1 MPNLN
6 VKGDAP
12 KGGGSSAAGGG
23 GGIPK
28 IVIIV
33 VAAIVAL
40 GAIAFILNTTG
51 IVKLWGKKK
60 PTPQVV
66 SLPSENYEPVTM
78 DTAQV
83 AQEQPALVEQSTPP
97 MEENITRLE
106 SSAMPASRK
115 PAAPSKNIVRG
126 TGMYTVQISSWPS
139 SEKATILAQVFTDA
153 GFDAFVDPIGSYYR
167 VCVGRFET
175 RADAKVQMEK
185 MEHML
190 ESRPVIAK
198 LGK

>member
-12 KGGGSSAAGGG
+12 KGGGPSAAGAGG
-23 GGIPK
+23 VPK

-40 GAIAFILNTTG
+40 GAILFVLNTTG
-51 IVKLWGKKK
+51 IVKLWGKKTPK
-60 PTPQVV
+60 PQVV
-66 SLPSENYEPVTM
+66 ALPEENYQPVSQ
-78 DTAQV
+78 DTTPV
-83 AQEQPALVEQSTPP
+83 VQEQAMPAEQAAPA
-97 MEENITRLE
+97 MEENLTKVE
-106 SSAMPASRK
+106 SSARAGSRK
-115 PAAPSKNIVRG
+115 AAPAKNVVRG

-139 SEKATILAQVFTDA
+139 QDKADGMAKVFSDA
-153 GFDAFVDPIGSYYR
+153 GFDAFVEPMGSFYR

-175 RADAKVQMEK
+175 KADAKSQMEK

-198 LGK
+198 VGK